1 MFAPQS
7 VCCAFVLVAALAG
20 AAGFR
25 SQTRPASA
33 GLPVVVAAE
42 IPRYP
47 DLALQARVQGR
58 LRLRVTIGGG
68 QVVAVEE
75 LVETNPFFFK
85 VAVDNLRTWRFESQ
99 GPATFDTTFRFSLV
113 GLPTPACGGPPLA
126 ADEPSIRL
134 NYPSSVEIRN
144 GVFGLCE
151 TNDIDRPPPPDV
163 FASLYGVSVK
173 VNPLPTFAE
182 PVPPAVPN
190 PVFVWRATVVGYPAA
205 ARAAGIEGTVRVIV
219 MPTGEFGLLDGPP
232 ELAAPTLAAIRQ
244 WQLSLP
250 SNPDQIAFVYKL
262 LPGDCEGGG
271 PVVETTPNPRVVTV
285 TAKKTV
291 PCGPHP

>member
-1 MFAPQS
+1 MFAPRS
-7 VCCAFVLVAALAG
+7 VCGVFVLVAALAG

-47 DLALQARVQGR
+47 DLARQARVQAR

-68 QVVAVEE
+68 QVVAVEA
-75 LVETNPFFFK
+75 LETAALFYEAA
-85 VAVDNLRTWRFESQ
+85 VANLRTWRFEAQ
-99 GPATFDTTFRFSLV
+99 GPATFETTFRFNLV
-113 GLPTPACGGPPLA
+113 GLSTNPCSGPALA
-126 ADEPSIRL
+126 ADRPSVRL
-134 NYPSSVEIRN
+134 NYPSSVEISETTEY
-144 GVFGLCE
+144 LCE
-151 TNDIDRPPPPDV
+151 NIAITRPPDV
-163 FASLYGVSVK
+163 FALLYGVSVN

-182 PVPPAVPN
+182 PVPPAIPRSA
-190 PVFVWRATVVGYPAA
+190 FAWRATVAGYPEA
-205 ARAAGIEGTVRVIV
+205 ARAAGIEGTVRVLV
-219 MPTGEFGLLDGPP
+219 MPTGEIGLLDGPP